1 MSKAKQNDYHHG
13 NLRQALLDLAETRL
27 TDIRADDLSLRAL
40 AREIGVSQTAPY
52 RHFGDKNAL
61 LAALATR
68 GYIAMTTRM
77 IRAQQG
83 AGADPRAKL
92 RAVGK
97 AYIDYSMEHPELF
110 KVMLGPSLQPQDR
123 YPELS
128 DASRQSFIL
137 VHEVVREGVEQ
148 GLFREDNL
156 EYLTN
161 AAWASVHGIAT
172 LKLDRAELFDSQVID
187 LERQF
192 DTSIDIFISGISK
205 D

>member
-1 MSKAKQNDYHHG
+1 MSKSKENSYHHG
-13 NLRQALLDLAETRL
+13 NLRQALLDLAENRLADTR
-27 TDIRADDLSLRAL
+27 AEDLSLRAL

-97 AYIDYSMEHPELF
+97 AYIEYALEHPELF

-137 VHEVVREGVEQ
+137 VHEVVKEGVEQ
-148 GLFREDNL
+148 GLFRNDNL

-161 AAWASVHGIAT
+161 AAWAGVHGIAT
-172 LKLDRAELFDSQVID
+172 LKLDRAELFDSEVID

-205 D
+205 A

>member
-1 MSKAKQNDYHHG
+1 MTKSRRNNYHHG
-13 NLRQALLDLAETRL
+13 NLRQAILDLAETRL
-27 TDIRADDLSLRAL
+27 SDIRADDLSLRAL

-83 AGADPRAKL
+83 AGADPREKL

-97 AYIDYSMEHPELF
+97 AYIDYALEHPELF

-128 DASRQSFIL
+128 NASRQSFIL
-137 VHEVVREGVEQ
+137 VHEIVREGVEQ
-148 GLFREDNL
+148 SLFREDNL

-161 AAWASVHGIAT
+161 AAWAGVHGIAT
-172 LKLDRAELFDSQVID
+172 LNLDRGELFDSQVID
-187 LERQF
+187 LDRQF

-205 D
+205 P

>member
-1 MSKAKQNDYHHG
+1 MTKSRRNNYHHG
-13 NLRQALLDLAETRL
+13 NLRQAILDLAETRL
-27 TDIRADDLSLRAL
+27 SDIRADDLSLRAL

-83 AGADPRAKL
+83 AGADPREKL

-97 AYIDYSMEHPELF
+97 AYIDYALEHPELF

-137 VHEVVREGVEQ
+137 VHEIVREGVEQ
-148 GLFREDNL
+148 SLFREDNL

-161 AAWASVHGIAT
+161 AAWAGVHGIAT
-172 LKLDRAELFDSQVID
+172 LKLDRGELFDSQVID
-187 LERQF
+187 LDRQF

-205 D
+205 P

>member
-1 MSKAKQNDYHHG
+1 MTKSRRNNYHHG
-13 NLRQALLDLAETRL
+13 NLRQAILDLAETHL
-27 TDIRADDLSLRAL
+27 SDIRADDLSLRAL

-68 GYIAMTTRM
+68 GYIAMTTLM

-83 AGADPRAKL
+83 AGADPREKL

-97 AYIDYSMEHPELF
+97 AYIDYALEHPELF

-137 VHEVVREGVEQ
+137 VHEIVREGVEQ
-148 GLFREDNL
+148 SLFREDNL

-161 AAWASVHGIAT
+161 AAWAGVHGIAT

-205 D
+205 P